1 VAQQGV
7 AVCEIIEMVI
17 EARLAVDQPVGGQD
31 RTVGVEDELSDLIS
45 GVDQPD
51 ERLIGVG
58 HIKQLVVI
66 DLSRHEAIVSAI
78 SRVDMSRRARDLLRI
93 VAQGDRNRTGPSRG
107 EQGRPAHL
115 FRCGLGR
122 LFSSRRYDV
131 ETR

>member
-31 RTVGVEDELSDLIS
+31 RTVGVEDELSEPIS

-78 SRVDMSRRARDLLRI
+78 SRVDR
-93 VAQGDRNRTGPSRG
+93 
-107 EQGRPAHL
+107 GRPAHL